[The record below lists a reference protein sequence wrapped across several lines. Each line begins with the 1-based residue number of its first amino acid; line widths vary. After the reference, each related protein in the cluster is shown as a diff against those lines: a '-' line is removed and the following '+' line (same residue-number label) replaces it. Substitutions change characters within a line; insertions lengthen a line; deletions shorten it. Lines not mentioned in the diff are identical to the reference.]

1 MQHTYTFSNGIIKDA
16 LIAQNVIMAAGK
28 ETHKRQRGSWRR
40 MIDNEAETV
49 EKDLERGQDNS
60 WKQSPLTLLHG
71 GPMLQSGEV
80 GNEST

>member
-1 MQHTYTFSNGIIKDA
+1 MCKLMQHTYTFSNGIIKDA

-49 EKDLERGQDNS
+49 EKDL
-60 WKQSPLTLLHG
+60 
-71 GPMLQSGEV
+71 
-80 GNEST
+80 